1 MVRMMEKT
9 MEKRRSSMGNE
20 RGVALVVA
28 VLVMITATFL
38 GIAAVMTSD
47 IEIRIS
53 GNQRCS
59 EKAFY
64 AADAGA
70 DRGLAWLLN
79 LGPVPPEAS
88 SLPTMGTTR
97 HDFDSS
103 TFSQYRITD
112 VNYKDLPPPGWDLTL
127 FEKRY
132 FRVNSVGAGPANA
145 NREVEVIASYVFPK

>member
-1 MVRMMEKT
+1 M
-9 MEKRRSSMGNE
+9 MGNQ

-28 VLVMITATFL
+28 VLVMIIATFL

-64 AADAGA
+64 AADAGVDA
-70 DRGLAWLLN
+70 GLAWLLN
-79 LGPVPPEAS
+79 LGPVPPEKS
-88 SLPTMGTTR
+88 SLPTMGTTK
-97 HDFDSS
+97 HDFDSDTYS
-103 TFSQYRITD
+103 RHRITD
-112 VNYKDLPPPGWDLTL
+112 VNYKSHPPPGWDLTM

-132 FRVNSVGAGPANA
+132 YRVNSIGAGPANA
-145 NREVEVIASYVFPK
+145 EREIEVIASYVFPK